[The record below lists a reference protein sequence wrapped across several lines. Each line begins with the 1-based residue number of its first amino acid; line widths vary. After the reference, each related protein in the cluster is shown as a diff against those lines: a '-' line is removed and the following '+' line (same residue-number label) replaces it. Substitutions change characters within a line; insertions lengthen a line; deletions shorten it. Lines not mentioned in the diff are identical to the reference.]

1 MLKLKKTISLIW
13 GLVIIGSFILNGYM
27 FYHLYQEESIRDFF
41 TRNAESKNM
50 HQLRNTL
57 NKLIDDIEAMDNI
70 ELPPVTSVN
79 ILLSPESQS
88 GIFYNGMGLE
98 LRIPI
103 WALSMEEI
111 YIRAYLAHEIMH
123 YSLGHLRATNIR
135 GLDRL
140 TFIREL
146 PLEIEADRAAIRF
159 VHPEVMTELIQE
171 SSWDENE
178 KTARIKAIEIYAN

>member
-41 TRNAESKNM
+41 T
-50 HQLRNTL
+50 RNTL